1 MGEAGKAK
9 SSDAPQ
15 PASQPLLGSSLGSM
29 PNKFTPALKRLHQ
42 LLHVFGGDTLTR
54 EATAAFSD
62 LKWPCQAAGIP
73 SLLDSLLSLAAN
85 ISSTVFT
92 SGVWSPKGTCLELK
106 E

>member
-1 MGEAGKAK
+1 MGEAGKAN

-42 LLHVFGGDTLTR
+42 LLPVFGGDTLTR
-54 EATAAFSD
+54 EASCLFRPQMAMRGCWD
-62 LKWPCQAAGIP
+62 PQ
-73 SLLDSLLSLAAN
+73 LSSNNVPTAN
-85 ISSTVFT
+85 ISSTVLT
-92 SGVWSPKGTCLELK
+92 SGAWSPKGTCLELK